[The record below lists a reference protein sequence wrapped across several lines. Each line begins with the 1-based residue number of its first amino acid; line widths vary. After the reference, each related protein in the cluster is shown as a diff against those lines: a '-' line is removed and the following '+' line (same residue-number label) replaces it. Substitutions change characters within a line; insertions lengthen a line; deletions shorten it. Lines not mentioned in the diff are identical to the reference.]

1 MNDSTTAPLPAAL
14 EERDISVT
22 EDETPDRRTPASLED
37 LPMIRNTIFAAAAAL
52 TLMSGAAMAQ
62 TVTQADVGSFV
73 RDSSGQAIGS
83 LQAIQNGQ
91 AVVHLGF
98 FNTPGNRLVTLPLNQ
113 LADNGGRLVLNTVPG
128 AAMASSR

>member
-1 MNDSTTAPLPAAL
+1 
-14 EERDISVT
+14 
-22 EDETPDRRTPASLED
+22 
-37 LPMIRNTIFAAAAAL
+37 MIRNTILAAAAAL
-52 TLMSGAAMAQ
+52 ALTSGAAMAQ
-62 TVTQADVGSFV
+62 SITQADVGSFV

-113 LADNGGRLVLNTVPG
+113 LSDNGGSLVLNTVPG
-128 AAMASSR
+128 AAVASN

>member
-1 MNDSTTAPLPAAL
+1 
-14 EERDISVT
+14 
-22 EDETPDRRTPASLED
+22 
-37 LPMIRNTIFAAAAAL
+37 MIRNTIFAAATALAL
-52 TLMSGAAMAQ
+52 TSGAAMAQ
-62 TVTQADVGSFV
+62 GITQSDVGSFV

-113 LADNGGRLVLNTVPG
+113 IADNGGRLVLNTVPG
-128 AAMASSR
+128 AAVASNQ